1 MNKELEYKCTVSVF
15 IKSYPTEENS
25 MIVHQKLENR
35 AIIWSRD
42 SSSQCVQSFRDL
54 FNKLFIAVLIV
65 DYPNN

>member
-42 SSSQCVQSFRDL
+42 SSYLCVQSFRDL
-54 FNKLFIAVLIV
+54 FK
-65 DYPNN
+65 